1 MKKAHLSKSMNV
13 LLIALA
19 ISFVPST
26 VYAHE
31 GGNMPLGGFL
41 SGLVHPVLG
50 YDHLLAMLS
59 VGILSAQIGGRAIW
73 TVPATFVSVMAL
85 GGVLGL
91 IDIGISI
98 TEIGIALSLV
108 ILGSIIASERR
119 LPMVLA
125 MIGVGFF
132 AIFHGYAHGTEM
144 PQTAEP
150 VTYAFG
156 FLTGTALIHIAGVL
170 VGDISKKYRRG
181 PQVLQVGGGIIAI
194 VGLLFVFGI
203 V

>member
-1 MKKAHLSKSMNV
+1 MKKTFSSRLFT
-13 LLIALA
+13 ALA
-19 ISFVPST
+19 IVCAISIIPST

-31 GGNMPLGGFL
+31 GSDMPLGGFL

-59 VGILSAQIGGRAIW
+59 VGILSAQIGGKAIW
-73 TVPATFVSVMAL
+73 TVPATFVSVMAV
-85 GGVLGL
+85 GGALGL
-91 IDIGISI
+91 IDIGLSV

-108 ILGSIIASERR
+108 ILGSVIASERR
-119 LPMVLA
+119 FPTWLA

-150 VTYAFG
+150 FLYAFG
-156 FLTGTALIHIAGVL
+156 FLVGTAMIHIAGVV
-170 VGDISKKYRRG
+170 VGDISKHYQRG
-181 PQVLQVGGGIIAI
+181 PLILRIGGGLIALI
-194 VGLLFVFGI
+194 GILFVVGVI
-203 V
+203 